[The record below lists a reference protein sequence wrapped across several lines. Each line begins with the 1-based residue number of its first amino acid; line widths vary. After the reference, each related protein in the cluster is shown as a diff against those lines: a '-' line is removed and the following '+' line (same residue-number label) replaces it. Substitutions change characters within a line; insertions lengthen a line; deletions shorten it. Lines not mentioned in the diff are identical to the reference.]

1 MTRTDGDQWDIV
13 SSVGFT
19 ALMVSSFRALET
31 TRTEPLIRDEYA
43 RAFVEA
49 SGEPRLTEALAAGT
63 PESEWDTATVYLVN
77 HLAVRTK
84 YFDEFFAAATGSGI
98 QQVVILAAGL
108 DSRVYRLPWPD
119 GTVVYELDQPKVLEF
134 KDHVLREEHA
144 VPLAERREVAVDL
157 RDDWIA
163 ALRTAGFDATKP
175 TAWLAEGLLAY
186 LPGAAQ
192 DALFENITTHSA
204 PGSFLATEWRRRQAT
219 AGQWQDAV
227 NKLKPEF
234 IKDISIGS
242 LIYDDERQDPIEWL
256 REHGWQ
262 VDTANRLEQAAA
274 YGRPAPSEHSD
285 VTSLWS
291 DAYFITATR

>member
-1 MTRTDGDQWDIV
+1 MPSLRPPANLV
-13 SSVGFT
+13 S
-19 ALMVSSFRALET
+19 
-31 TRTEPLIRDEYA
+31 
-43 RAFVEA
+43 
-49 SGEPRLTEALAAGT
+49 PRLAAGT

-144 VPLAERREVAVDL
+144 VLLAERREVAVDL

-163 ALRTAGFDATKP
+163 ALRAAGFDATKP

-192 DALFENITTHSA
+192 DALFENITAHSA

>member
-1 MTRTDGDQWDIV
+1 MARTDGDQWDIV

-31 TRTEPLIRDEYA
+31 TRPKPLIRDEYA

-49 SGEPRLTEALAAGT
+49 SGEPRLTEALAAAK
-63 PESEWDTATVYLVN
+63 PESEWDAATTYLVN

-84 YFDEFFAAATGSGI
+84 YFDEFFTAATSSGI
-98 QQVVILAAGL
+98 RQVVILAVGL
-108 DSRVYRLPWPD
+108 DARTYRLPWPD

-134 KDHVLREEHA
+134 KDRV
-144 VPLAERREVAVDL
+144 LAEQNAAPRAQRREVAADL
-157 RDDWIA
+157 RDDWVA
-163 ALRTAGFDATKP
+163 ALEVTGFDAAKP

-192 DALFENITTHSA
+192 DALFEKITAHSA
-204 PGSFLATEWRRRQAT
+204 PGSFLATEWRRRVAS
-219 AGQWQDAV
+219 ASQWQDAV
-227 NKLKPEF
+227 AQLRPDF
-234 IKDISIGS
+234 IKDIGIGD
-242 LIYDDERQDPIEWL
+242 LIYDDERRDPIEWL

-262 VDTANRLEQAAA
+262 VDTAARLEQAAA
-274 YGRPAPSEHSD
+274 YGRPAPTEHSEI
-285 VTSLWS
+285 TALWS

>member
-1 MTRTDGDQWDIV
+1 MTRTEGDQWDIV

-31 TRTEPLIRDEYA
+31 TRSEPLIRDEHA

-49 SGEPRLTEALAAGT
+49 SGEPHLTEALAAPR
-63 PESEWDTATVYLVN
+63 PESEWDVATTYLVN

-84 YFDEFFAAATGSGI
+84 YFDEFFTTATASGVR
-98 QQVVILAAGL
+98 QVVILAAGL
-108 DSRVYRLPWPD
+108 DARVYRLPWSH

-134 KDHVLREEHA
+134 KDHVLAEENA
-144 VPLAERREVAVDL
+144 VARAERREVAADL

-163 ALRTAGFDATKP
+163 ALEAEGFDAGKP

-192 DALFENITTHSA
+192 DALFEKITAHSA
-204 PGSFLATEWRRRQAT
+204 PGSFLATEWRRRVAT

-227 NKLKPEF
+227 NKLKPDF
-234 IKDISIGS
+234 LQNVSIGD
-242 LIYDDERQDPIEWL
+242 LIYDDERKDPIEWL
-256 REHGWQ
+256 GEHGWH
-262 VDTANRLEQAAA
+262 VDVTNRLEQAAA
-274 YGRPAPSEHSD
+274 YGRPAPEEHSEI
-285 VTSLWS
+285 TSLWS

>member
-31 TRTEPLIRDEYA
+31 TRSEPLIRDEYA

-49 SGEPRLTEALAAGT
+49 SGEPHLTEALAAPK
-63 PESEWDTATVYLVN
+63 PESEWDAATTYLVN

-84 YFDEFFAAATGSGI
+84 FFDEFFTAATASGI
-98 QQVVILAAGL
+98 RQAVILAAGL
-108 DSRVYRLPWPD
+108 DARAYRLPWPD

-134 KDHVLREEHA
+134 KDQVLA
-144 VPLAERREVAVDL
+144 DQKATPLAQRREVAVDL

-163 ALRTAGFDATKP
+163 ALETAGFDASKP

-192 DALFENITTHSA
+192 DALFENITAHSA
-204 PGSFLATEWRRRQAT
+204 PGSFLATEWRRRVAT
-219 AGQWQDAV
+219 ADQWQDAV
-227 NKLKPEF
+227 NKLRPDF
-234 IKDISIGS
+234 VKDINIGT
-242 LIYDDERQDPIEWL
+242 LIYDDERKDPIDWL
-256 REHGWQ
+256 REHDWR
-262 VDTANRLEQAAA
+262 VDTVNRLEQAAT
-274 YGRPAPSEHSD
+274 YGRPAPSEHSEI
-285 VTSLWS
+285 TSLWS

>member
-31 TRTEPLIRDEYA
+31 TRSEPLIRDEYA

-49 SGEPRLTEALAAGT
+49 SGERHLTEALAAPK
-63 PESEWDTATVYLVN
+63 PESEWDAATTYLVN

-84 YFDEFFAAATGSGI
+84 FFDEFFTAATASGI
-98 QQVVILAAGL
+98 RQAVILAAGL
-108 DSRVYRLPWPD
+108 DARAYRLPWPD

-134 KDHVLREEHA
+134 KDQVLA
-144 VPLAERREVAVDL
+144 DQKATPLAQRREVAVDL

-163 ALRTAGFDATKP
+163 ALETAGFDASKP

-192 DALFENITTHSA
+192 DALFENITAHSA
-204 PGSFLATEWRRRQAT
+204 PGSFLATEWRRRVAT
-219 AGQWQDAV
+219 ADQWQDAV
-227 NKLKPEF
+227 NKLRPDF
-234 IKDISIGS
+234 VKDINIGT
-242 LIYDDERQDPIEWL
+242 LIYDDERKDPIDWL
-256 REHGWQ
+256 REHDWR
-262 VDTANRLEQAAA
+262 VDTVNRLEQAAT
-274 YGRPAPSEHSD
+274 YGRPAPSEHSEI
-285 VTSLWS
+285 TSLWS

>member
-1 MTRTDGDQWDIV
+1 MTRTEGDQWDIV

-31 TRTEPLIRDEYA
+31 TRSEPLIRDEHA

-49 SGEPRLTEALAAGT
+49 SGEPHLTEALASPR
-63 PESEWDTATVYLVN
+63 PESEWDVATTYLVN

-84 YFDEFFAAATGSGI
+84 YFDEFFTTATASGVR
-98 QQVVILAAGL
+98 QVVILAAGL
-108 DSRVYRLPWPD
+108 DARVYRLPWPH

-134 KDHVLREEHA
+134 KDHVLAEENA
-144 VPLAERREVAVDL
+144 VAQAERREVAADL

-163 ALRTAGFDATKP
+163 ALGAEGFDAGKP

-192 DALFENITTHSA
+192 DALFEKITAHSA
-204 PGSFLATEWRRRQAT
+204 PGSFLATEWRRRVAT

-227 NKLKPEF
+227 NKLKPDF
-234 IKDISIGS
+234 LQNVSIGD
-242 LIYDDERQDPIEWL
+242 LIYDDERKDPIEWL
-256 REHGWQ
+256 GEHGWH
-262 VDTANRLEQAAA
+262 VDVTNRLEQAAA
-274 YGRPAPSEHSD
+274 YGRPAPEEHSEI
-285 VTSLWS
+285 TSLWS

>member
-1 MTRTDGDQWDIV
+1 M
-13 SSVGFT
+13 
-19 ALMVSSFRALET
+19 
-31 TRTEPLIRDEYA
+31 
-43 RAFVEA
+43 
-49 SGEPRLTEALAAGT
+49 
-63 PESEWDTATVYLVN
+63 
-77 HLAVRTK
+77 
-84 YFDEFFAAATGSGI
+84 
-98 QQVVILAAGL
+98 
-108 DSRVYRLPWPD
+108 
-119 GTVVYELDQPKVLEF
+119 
-134 KDHVLREEHA
+134 
-144 VPLAERREVAVDL
+144 DL

-192 DALFENITTHSA
+192 DALFENITAHSA

>member
-43 RAFVEA
+43 HAFVEA

-163 ALRTAGFDATKP
+163 ALGGRASTP
-175 TAWLAEGLLAY
+175 LNP
-186 LPGAAQ
+186 LPGSPRVCWRICPELPRTRCSRTSPLTPHPAAS
-192 DALFENITTHSA
+192 LPPN
-204 PGSFLATEWRRRQAT
+204 G
-219 AGQWQDAV
+219 AGGKRPLV
-227 NKLKPEF
+227 N
-234 IKDISIGS
+234 
-242 LIYDDERQDPIEWL
+242 
-256 REHGWQ
+256 
-262 VDTANRLEQAAA
+262 
-274 YGRPAPSEHSD
+274 GRTP
-285 VTSLWS
+285 
-291 DAYFITATR
+291 